1 MNYEK
6 KLTREQSHNT
16 GLYYANMG
24 SIYDVPQSSRQNEST
39 KAGSLMEQSA
49 LKFEKSERAIL
60 KQPFSTFY
68 TSTNEK
74 PVEVKFD
81 R

>member
-1 MNYEK
+1 
-6 KLTREQSHNT
+6 
-16 GLYYANMG
+16 
-24 SIYDVPQSSRQNEST
+24 
-39 KAGSLMEQSA
+39 MEQSA